1 MGKGGRH
8 QHAVVLQHPA
18 DLGEGLLRLRNNMQ
32 GVGHDDHLKAA
43 VGVGQVKHVLH
54 GEMQF
59 GGSVVPLRFCDHL
72 RRSVCGLNMSGTVY
86 NVFGN
91 QPRAC
96 GQLQHGFVPHHG
108 AQQLV
113 QPLISCGVLSHEA
126 VVPSGVFIPEIFLLF
141 HCPVL
146 IARC

>member
-18 DLGEGLLRLRNNMQ
+18 DLGEGLLRLRNDMQ

-59 GGSVVPLRFCDHL
+59 GGAVALLRLRDHL
-72 RRSVCGLNMSGTVY
+72 WRCIRSLDVGSSVY
-86 NVFGN
+86 DVFGD
-91 QPRAC
+91 QPCAG
-96 GQLQHGFVPHHG
+96 GQLQHLLMPHHR
-108 AQQLV
+108 AQQL
-113 QPLISCGVLSHEA
+113 I
-126 VVPSGVFIPEIFLLF
+126 
-141 HCPVL
+141 
-146 IARC
+146 

>member
-18 DLGEGLLRLRNNMQ
+18 DLGEGLLRLRNDMQ

-54 GEMQF
+54 GEMQL

-86 NVFGN
+86 NVFGDHS
-91 QPRAC
+91 RAC

-113 QPLISCGVLSHEA
+113 QPLVSRCILAHEA
-126 VVPSGVFIPEIFLLF
+126 VVPPGVFIPEILTVSHDFALTT
-141 HCPVL
+141 
-146 IARC
+146 RC